1 MAPSEAKTLGSS
13 PTASLTASP
22 RASPKAGGASPRA
35 SPKASPTASPTA
47 SPRASPKANSNP
59 AGDIDMSLL
68 AWITDTYTVLHW
80 PLTILSVLGLVVLG
94 SFIEIAPRKSLEFL
108 DTTLGRSL
116 FFIFPFLIASVID
129 WPTGLLAGVV
139 SLIIFARLQKQDSSE
154 GFTDTSNTTDNSTKF
169 ISSPHRWFIE
179 RVLGESP
186 LAISSDRIT
195 TSASKG
201 SDIRS
206 SSSSA
211 TSSSMSAD
219 RASSSATSSLMSAN
233 HASSS
238 TSNHSMPADS
248 SSSSHK

>member
-1 MAPSEAKTLGSS
+1 MAPSEAKTPGSS
-13 PTASLTASP
+13 PRTSGASSP
-22 RASPKAGGASPRA
+22 RASEAS
-35 SPKASPTASPTA
+35 SPKASGG
-47 SPRASPKANSNP
+47 SPKAKSKINSNSS
-59 AGDIDMSLL
+59 ADVDMSLL

-108 DTTLGRSL
+108 DNTLGRSL

-154 GFTDTSNTTDNSTKF
+154 GFTDTSNSNDNSTKF

-206 SSSSA
+206 SSSSV
-211 TSSSMSAD
+211 SSH
-219 RASSSATSSLMSAN
+219 L
-233 HASSS
+233 
-238 TSNHSMPADS
+238 MPADS
-248 SSSSHK
+248 SSSSSYK

>member
-1 MAPSEAKTLGSS
+1 MASPLSSPKALSEAS
-13 PTASLTASP
+13 SP
-22 RASPKAGGASPRA
+22 RAISETRSNASSPRVVSNASSPRA
-35 SPKASPTASPTA
+35 FSETKSNAS
-47 SPRASPKANSNP
+47 SPRAISESRSNASSPVAKSQTGSRDNLTAVD
-59 AGDIDMSLL
+59 DIDMSLFS
-68 AWITDTYTVLHW
+68 WVTNTHSVLHW
-80 PLTILSVLGLVVLG
+80 PLTVLSVAGLVILG

-108 DTTLGRSL
+108 DNTLGRSL

-154 GFTDTSNTTDNSTKF
+154 GFTDTSNSNDNSTKF

-206 SSSSA
+206 SSSS
-211 TSSSMSAD
+211 SSSH
-219 RASSSATSSLMSAN
+219 L
-233 HASSS
+233 
-238 TSNHSMPADS
+238 MPADS
-248 SSSSHK
+248 SSSSSYK